1 MGTDL
6 DGCLF
11 DLLKL
16 AAVHSLN
23 ISTTS
28 ESESHPAVQL
38 WNVDV
43 MHIIMSYADRRV
55 VSSLMNTCNALNSAG
70 TKYLLED
77 GIFLRREEGLVS
89 FMWFLWARGNASER
103 FRRITF
109 LKKLT
114 LDFNHPTDSI
124 ARSLEAL
131 FEILALAAP
140 DFTFLTIWT
149 AEPLLVL
156 HPPLGTAIAKLAKLK
171 TLQLFQTGE
180 HCATL
185 LRTLQSSLVTVKL
198 HFGQYR
204 LNPILLLEGS
214 RSTLE
219 SLSTSFALSSP
230 DGPCYANVTHLE
242 LSCADLP
249 YIEDYIRAFP
259 NLQSLTSFQ
268 YASMR
273 HYQGSLLTLWIWG
286 LTCRI
291 PSVRLIFDQ
300 RLGVD
305 PNFLN
310 DIILDVRPLDLSLRL
325 PGASPLLD
333 DAVRG
338 VLSEEDRLQGLELC
352 LIFHINGND
361 GTVSIGHI
369 LDLIID
375 VVRTSSVSTFKLILD
390 LTWMK
395 VSRSRYESDDGDK
408 ELPMFPFEIYLQDM
422 DVDAYADNLLASV
435 ASLKEVQVSVTED
448 DLFERSRTA
457 ERRRR
462 ET

>member
-1 MGTDL
+1 MQSYLGHHDSSNPL
-6 DGCLF
+6 R
-11 DLLKL
+11 LLL
-16 AAVHSLN
+16 ESLN

-89 FMWFLWARGNASER
+89 FMWFLGARGNASER

-198 HFGQYR
+198 RFGQYSR
-204 LNPILLLEGS
+204 EPENEDLPASDVNPILLLEGS
-214 RSTLE
+214 QSTLE

-268 YASMR
+268 YAVFAGELEWHERREIAMAHQAQHGTWQSMR

-300 RLGVD
+300 WLGVD

-352 LIFHINGND
+352 LIFHIDGND

-390 LTWMK
+390 LTWRHILR
-395 VSRSRYESDDGDK
+395 VHPRSIASTTLAPPL
-408 ELPMFPFEIYLQDM
+408 LPPKL
-422 DVDAYADNLLASV
+422 
-435 ASLKEVQVSVTED
+435 
-448 DLFERSRTA
+448 
-457 ERRRR
+457 
-462 ET
+462 